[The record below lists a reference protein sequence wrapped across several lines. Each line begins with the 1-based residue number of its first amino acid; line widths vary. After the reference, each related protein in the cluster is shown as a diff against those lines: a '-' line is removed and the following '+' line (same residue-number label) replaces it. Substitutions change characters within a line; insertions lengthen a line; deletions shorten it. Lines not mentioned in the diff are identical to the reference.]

1 MAKTIAEIYTPTERA
16 EILSGLKT
24 TMVDFTGSA
33 PDPEIA
39 NIMTRPVARCGMSLP
54 SDGRWT
60 AAILRAGHRVVITD
74 SKGDFIEQF
83 YKEGDQK
90 HG

>member
-16 EILSGLKT
+16 EILSGFKT

-39 NIMTRPVARCGMSLP
+39 NIMTRPAARSGMSLP
-54 SDGRWT
+54 FEGRINT
-60 AAILRAGHRVVITD
+60 IRRAGHRVVITD
-74 SKGDFIEQF
+74 PKGDFIEQF
-83 YKEGDQK
+83 YKQGDQAN
-90 HG
+90 G